1 MSVSFKGNNIGH
13 FSRGNISLLYSEFEI
28 NTPAPDSITC
38 KSDVDY
44 TTHLVMQ
51 KEDDKTFRLISS
63 QITTPVHDQS
73 VYIYDHTGNLITRY
87 ESDRESNSGGSL
99 SISIENTNLISNI
112 VVPEVSEGKVVL
124 VLTTYSLLHSCSSE
138 RVKNNLI
145 NRDFSMFSE
154 KYDTSNMILYVEKLV
169 KKELDKYLTIPLT
182 DIFENVV
189 INDSSNYLINIL
201 VEDLMGKTIC
211 GSKPTFQSI
220 LSFRNP
226 GTNIEAIYKYNIG
239 SSSDITLTNR
249 TRGRIQVN
257 SSGHS
262 NKCMCFMIITTDDYN
277 PSTIVLC
284 DEYTGTEFTST
295 PMDISLMADV
305 VSFKYINNLLCDF
318 IFHKELCYSGSRTKT
333 TDESIEFLR
342 EHKLETFEY
351 MFGEERT
358 QIKSSNKRVE
368 ALISIGSRLYTNIM
382 SKIREL
388 SNYKKSMK
396 HKKLRKA
403 YSPDLYQQQSCLHVP
418 PISLARHVSVYTD
431 E

>member
-1 MSVSFKGNNIGH
+1 MSVSFKGSNIGH
-13 FSRGNISLLYSEFEI
+13 FSRENISLLYGEFEI

-38 KSDVDY
+38 KSNVEY

-51 KEDDKTFRLISS
+51 KQDDITFRLIAS
-63 QITTPVHDQS
+63 QITTPVHNQS

-87 ESDRESNSGGSL
+87 ESNRDNNSGGSL

-112 VVPEVSEGKVVL
+112 VIPEVSEGKNVL
-124 VLTTYSLLHSCSSE
+124 VLSNYTLLHSCSSE

-145 NRDFSMFSE
+145 NKDFSMFSE
-154 KYDTSNMILYVEKLV
+154 KYDTSNMVLYVEKLV

-189 INDSSNYLINIL
+189 TNDSSNYLINIL

-220 LSFRNP
+220 LSFSNP
-226 GTNIEAIYKYNIG
+226 GTNIETIYKYNLG
-239 SSSDITLTNR
+239 SSSDIILTNR

-262 NKCMCFMIITTDDYN
+262 NKCMCFMIITTEFCD
-277 PSTIVLC
+277 PTELVLC
-284 DEYTGTEFTST
+284 DEYTGTKFIST
-295 PMDISLMADV
+295 PMDISLMNDV

-318 IFHKELCYSGSRTKT
+318 IFHNQLCFSDSRTKT
-333 TDESIEFLR
+333 IDESIDFLS
-342 EHKLETFEY
+342 EYKLETFEY

-358 QIKSSNKRVE
+358 QIKSSNIRVK
-368 ALISIGSRLYTNIM
+368 ALINIGSELYTNIM
-382 SKIREL
+382 TKIHEL
-388 SNYKKSMK
+388 SNYKKNTINNKS
-396 HKKLRKA
+396 RKG
-403 YSPDLYQQQSCLHVP
+403 YSSDLYQQQTRLPVHS
-418 PISLARHVSVYTD
+418 IGLARQLSTYSD

>member
-13 FSRGNISLLYSEFEI
+13 FSRDNISLLYSEFEI
-28 NTPAPDSITC
+28 KTPAPDSITC

-44 TTHLVMQ
+44 TTHLIMQ

-63 QITTPVHDQS
+63 QITTRVHNQS
-73 VYIYDHTGNLITRY
+73 VYIYDHTCNLITRY

-112 VVPEVSEGKVVL
+112 IVPEISEGKVVL
-124 VLTTYSLLHSCSSE
+124 VLSNYSLLHSCSSE

-154 KYDTSNMILYVEKLV
+154 KYDTSNMVLYVEKLV
-169 KKELDKYLTIPLT
+169 KKELDKYLTTPLT
-182 DIFENVV
+182 DIFESVV
-189 INDSSNYLINIL
+189 TNDSSNYLINIL

-220 LSFRNP
+220 LSFSNP
-226 GTNIEAIYKYNIG
+226 GTNIEAIYKYNLG

-257 SSGHS
+257 SSGHT
-262 NKCMCFMIITTDDYN
+262 NKCICFMIITTEFCD
-277 PSTIVLC
+277 PTELVLC
-284 DEYTGTEFTST
+284 DEYTGNKFTST
-295 PMDISLMADV
+295 PMDISLMEDV

-333 TDESIEFLR
+333 TDESIDFLR
-342 EHKLETFEY
+342 ENKLESFEY

-368 ALISIGSRLYTNIM
+368 ALINIGSRLYTNIM

-396 HKKLRKA
+396 HNKSKE
-403 YSPDLYQQQSCLHVP
+403 YSSNLYQQQSCLP
-418 PISLARHVSVYTD
+418 MRPINLARQVSIYTD